1 MITNMKEFLEQ
12 ENIIE
17 DVFYNFMKD
26 KGYSVSL
33 YDEEDLKY
41 MGYGGFAVTDDKFA
55 IIFKLSNN
63 PYPRSFSVFAEDRN
77 GHFAIDG
84 ETAAIY
90 SISLDENPN
99 INNDELKAKFEIL
112 LEDIYD
118 KYSVYSKDNRLDFVF
133 NEMKT
138 ERKNYE
144 YISLNKEEL
153 ER

>member
-1 MITNMKEFLEQ
+1 MITNIKEFLEQ

-33 YDEEDLKY
+33 YNEEDLKY
-41 MGYGGFAVTDDKFA
+41 MGYGGFAVADDKFA

-77 GHFAIDG
+77 GYFAIDG

-90 SISLDENPN
+90 SILIDENSN
-99 INNDELKAKFEIL
+99 MDNDELKSKFEIL
-112 LEDIYD
+112 LEDIYT
-118 KYSVYSKDNRLDFVF
+118 KYSVYSKNNRLDFVF
-133 NEMKT
+133 NEMEI

-144 YISLNKEEL
+144 DISLNKEEL